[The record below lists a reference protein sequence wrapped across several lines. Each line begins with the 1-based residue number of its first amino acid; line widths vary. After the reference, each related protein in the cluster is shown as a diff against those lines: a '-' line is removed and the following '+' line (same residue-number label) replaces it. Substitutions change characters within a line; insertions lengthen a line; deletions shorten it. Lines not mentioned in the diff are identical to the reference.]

1 MSRIGR
7 TKSGPLGRR
16 EFVHRAAAGAAGLT
30 LLSRRAGAAAP
41 SDKIV
46 VAHIGVGG
54 MGRNHV
60 RWFAG
65 LEDVEVAAIC
75 DVDGGHL
82 GEAME
87 TLHDVRPGS
96 RTEAY
101 LDFRRVLDRKDI
113 DAVTCATP
121 EHWHALVAVM
131 AFQSGKDVY
140 GEKPLT
146 YCAQEGRAMLDSLER
161 HDRIFQLGNQ
171 IHAGENYHRVVE
183 LVRSGMLGEVRKVH
197 LWKTGGAP
205 GMGFP
210 ANEAP
215 PSALDFDMWLGPAP
229 EAVYNPARCHFS
241 YRYFLDYSGGYY
253 QDWWCHIADIVF
265 WALEPKGLRRVS
277 ARGESPLDGIADAP
291 AWIDVDFAFDDLD
304 IHWTTEPP
312 DLPGAAERS
321 IGAYFV
327 GTKGTLVCDYD
338 TREIRL
344 DGEVLEDLPDVPQT
358 IPRSPGHQRN
368 FVDSVKSR
376 IHPESNLAYARE
388 MTLPMHLGLI
398 SWRLR
403 RPLDWDDEKERF
415 IGDPAADYL
424 LSRNYRAPWTLS

>member
-7 TKSGPLGRR
+7 TRSGLGRR
-16 EFVHRAAAGAAGLT
+16 EFVRRAAVGAAGLT
-30 LLSRRAGAAAP
+30 LLSRRAGATAP

-46 VAHIGVGG
+46 VAHIGVNG
-54 MGRNHV
+54 MGRNHI

-65 LEDVEVAAIC
+65 LEDVEVAALC

-82 GEAME
+82 GKAME
-87 TLHDVRPGS
+87 TLYDIRPGS

-113 DAVTCATP
+113 DAITCATP
-121 EHWHALVAVM
+121 DHWHALVAVM

-146 YCAQEGRAMLDSLER
+146 YSALEGRAMLDSLEH

-171 IHAGENYHRVVE
+171 IHASDNYHRVVE
-183 LVRSGMLGEVRKVH
+183 LVRSGVLGEVRKVH
-197 LWKTGGAP
+197 LWKTGGSP
-205 GMGFP
+205 DLGFP

-215 PSALDFDMWLGPAP
+215 PSALDFDMWLGPSR
-229 EAVYNPARCHFS
+229 EAEYNPARCHFS
-241 YRYFLDYSGGYY
+241 YRYFLEYSGGIY
-253 QDWWCHIADIVF
+253 QDFWCHIADIVF

-277 ARGESPLDGIADAP
+277 ARGESPVDGIADAP

-312 DLPGAAERS
+312 DLPGAAERA
-321 IGAYFV
+321 IGAYFI
-327 GTKGTLVCDYD
+327 GTKGTLVCDYG

-358 IPRSPGHQRN
+358 IPRSPGHQQN

-376 IHPESNLAYARE
+376 IQPESNLAYARG

-403 RPLDWDDEKERF
+403 RPLEWDAEKERF
-415 IGDPAADYL
+415 VSDPAADYL

>member
-1 MSRIGR
+1 MARIGR
-7 TKSGPLGRR
+7 TRSGPLGRR
-16 EFVHRAAAGAAGLT
+16 EFVRQAAAGAAGLT
-30 LLSRRAGAAAP
+30 LLSRRAGATSP

-46 VAHIGVGG
+46 VAHIGVNG
-54 MGRNHV
+54 MGRNHI

-65 LEDVEVAAIC
+65 LEDVEVAALC

-82 GEAME
+82 GKAME

-113 DAVTCATP
+113 DAITCATP
-121 EHWHALVAVM
+121 DHWHALVAVM

-146 YCAQEGRAMLDSLER
+146 YSAQEGRAMLDTLER

-171 IHAGENYHRVVE
+171 IHASDNYHRVVE
-183 LVRSGMLGEVRKVH
+183 LVRSGVLGEVRKVH
-197 LWKTGGAP
+197 LWKTGGSP
-205 GMGFP
+205 DLGFP

-215 PSALDFDMWLGPAP
+215 PSALDFDMWLGPSR
-229 EAVYNPARCHFS
+229 EAEYNPARCHFS
-241 YRYFLDYSGGYY
+241 YRYFLEYSGGIY
-253 QDWWCHIADIVF
+253 QDFWCHIADIVF

-277 ARGESPLDGIADAP
+277 ARGESPVDGIADTP

-304 IHWTTEPP
+304 IYWTTEPP
-312 DLPGAAERS
+312 DLPGAAERA
-321 IGAYFV
+321 IGAYFI
-327 GTKGTLVCDYD
+327 GTKGTLVCDYG

-344 DGEVLEDLPDVPQT
+344 DGEVLEDLPEVPET
-358 IPRSPGHQRN
+358 IPRSPGHQQN

-376 IHPESNLAYARE
+376 IHPESNLAYARG

-403 RPLDWDDEKERF
+403 RPLEWDAEKERF
-415 IGDPAADYL
+415 VSDPAADYL

>member
-1 MSRIGR
+1 MWRNGR
-7 TKSGPLGRR
+7 TRSGPLGRR
-16 EFVHRAAAGAAGLT
+16 EFVRQAAAGAAGLT
-30 LLSRRAGAAAP
+30 LLSRRAGATAP

-46 VAHIGVGG
+46 VAHIGVNG

-82 GEAME
+82 GQAME

-101 LDFRRVLDRKDI
+101 LDFRRVLDRTDI
-113 DAVTCATP
+113 DAITCATP
-121 EHWHALVAVM
+121 DHWHALVAVM

-146 YCAQEGRAMLDSLER
+146 YSAQEGRAMLDSLER

-171 IHAGENYHRVVE
+171 IHSGDNYHRVVE
-183 LVRSGMLGEVRKVH
+183 LVRSGVLGEIRKVH
-197 LWKTGGAP
+197 LWKTGGSP
-205 GMGFP
+205 SMGFP
-210 ANEAP
+210 ANEPP
-215 PSALDFDMWLGPAP
+215 PSALDFDMWLGPARVA
-229 EAVYNPARCHFS
+229 EYNPAKCHFS
-241 YRYFLDYSGGYY
+241 YRYFLEYSGGVY
-253 QDWWCHIADIVF
+253 QDFWCHIADVVF
-265 WALEPKGLRRVS
+265 WALQPKGLRRVS

-312 DLPGAAERS
+312 DLPGAADRS
-321 IGAYFV
+321 IGAYFI
-327 GTKGTLVCDYD
+327 GTKGTLVCDYG

-358 IPRSPGHQRN
+358 IPRSPGHQQN

-403 RPLDWDDEKERF
+403 RPLEWDAEKERF
-415 IGDPAADYL
+415 VSDPAADYL
-424 LSRNYRAPWTLS
+424 LSRNYRAPWKLS

>member
-7 TKSGPLGRR
+7 TRPGPLGRR
-16 EFVHRAAAGAAGLT
+16 EFVRQAATGAAGLT
-30 LLSRRAGAAAP
+30 LLSRRAGATPP

-46 VAHIGVGG
+46 VAHIGVNG
-54 MGRNHV
+54 MGRNHI

-65 LEDVEVAAIC
+65 LEDVEVAALC

-82 GEAME
+82 GKAME
-87 TLHDVRPGS
+87 TLYDIRPGS

-113 DAVTCATP
+113 DAITCATP
-121 EHWHALVAVM
+121 DHWHALVAVM

-146 YCAQEGRAMLDSLER
+146 YSAQEGRVMLDSLER

-171 IHAGENYHRVVE
+171 IHASDNYHRVVE
-183 LVRSGMLGEVRKVH
+183 LVRSGVLGEVRTVH
-197 LWKTGGAP
+197 LWKTGGSP
-205 GMGFP
+205 DLGFP

-215 PSALDFDMWLGPAP
+215 PGALDFDMWLGPSR
-229 EAVYNPARCHFS
+229 EVEYNPARCHFS
-241 YRYFLDYSGGYY
+241 YRYFLEYSGGIY
-253 QDWWCHIADIVF
+253 QDFWCHIADVAF
-265 WALEPKGLRRVS
+265 WALQPKGLRRIS
-277 ARGESPLDGIADAP
+277 ARGESPIDGIADAP
-291 AWIDVDFAFDDLD
+291 AWIDVDFAFDGLD

-312 DLPGAAERS
+312 DLPGAAERG
-321 IGAYFV
+321 IGAYFI
-327 GTKGTLVCDYD
+327 GTKGTLVCDYG

-344 DGEVLEDLPDVPQT
+344 DGEVLEDLPEVPET
-358 IPRSPGHQRN
+358 IPRSPGHQQN

-376 IHPESNLAYARE
+376 IHPESNLAYARG

-403 RPLDWDDEKERF
+403 RPLEWDAEKERF
-415 IGDPAADYL
+415 VNDRAADYL